1 LSGGTKDGRV
11 PASRRAPARLDVKRG
26 GGMPDQYASTCCGA
40 PVEAAGTVTHYYVC
54 SACRDVCEWT
64 VRAREVN
71 R

>member
-1 LSGGTKDGRV
+1 
-11 PASRRAPARLDVKRG
+11 
-26 GGMPDQYASTCCGA
+26 MPDQYVSVCCGA